1 MSSELIVAPL
11 ILPRPP
17 RIDGP
22 QPTCKCCFQSGH
34 LYRDCNDPS
43 LAQLHDLLV
52 RVFVASQTN
61 PRRNSQRP
69 DHCEVIASQ
78 KRLISQIP
86 AYTMRA
92 LLWKS
97 KHPSLLHNQHLPNGQ
112 PAFPS
117 IRSWR
122 MRDRLIDQVGISPE
136 DARNLLPNRIGVYS
150 AAARYDLEE
159 MIWINYTAHSNDCIN
174 EPQNLHLAQLRVS
187 ILNAQQIASS
197 INRFRRALGGSSSD
211 HAFTPHG
218 LAVYTDSMIQ
228 YLTAMRDRQIMMMA
242 PGVNV
247 LNDEETNSLFATYDG
262 PLDDQSITSR
272 LQHQRFAHLDRS
284 QMRDNIERP
293 YHLVSRT
300 GGHVDSIYLH
310 PHFANSSPLHGRMNV
325 PEHQVLNVHSEFD
338 PLNNYRIEG
347 NTHNILQNLLPQPP
361 LLPAGVDIDE
371 LNEPPVLP
379 ASVQRRAPT
388 FNICIEADNPA
399 NFPDLI
405 HNSCSICWDELTP
418 ETCCATN
425 CKHTYCF
432 ECMTGALKRER
443 RKTEL
448 SQRYRSIRYMSL
460 NCAMCRQEIQD
471 LKSYSTSNETEAA
484 IITLRNELYTPLV
497 RN

>member
-1 MSSELIVAPL
+1 MSNEIIVPPL
-11 ILPRPP
+11 NLPRPP

-34 LYRDCNDPS
+34 LYRDCNHPS

-52 RVFVASQTN
+52 RVFVGAQTN
-61 PRRNSQRP
+61 PRQNTQRP
-69 DHCEVIASQ
+69 DHCEVKASQ
-78 KRLISQIP
+78 NRLISQIP

-97 KHPSLLHNQHLPNGQ
+97 KHPSLLLTQHLPNGQ
-112 PAFPS
+112 PVFPS

-122 MRDRLIDQVGISPE
+122 MRENLVGQVPGMRTNQ
-136 DARNLLPNRIGVYS
+136 ARNLLPNRIGVYS

-159 MIWINYTAHSNDCIN
+159 MIWINYTAHANDCIN
-174 EPQNLHLAQLRVS
+174 QPENIHLAQLRVS
-187 ILNAQQIASS
+187 ILNAQAIAFNL
-197 INRFRRALGGSSSD
+197 NRFRRTVGGSSSD
-211 HAFTPHG
+211 YAFTPHG

-228 YLTAMRDRQIMMMA
+228 YLTTMRDRQIMMMA

-247 LNDEETNSLFATYDG
+247 LNQEETDRLFATYDE
-262 PLDDQSITSR
+262 PINDRTWS
-272 LQHQRFAHLDRS
+272 LQHERFAHLDRS
-284 QMRDNIERP
+284 QMRNNIERP
-293 YHLVSRT
+293 YHLVSRA
-300 GGHVDSIYLH
+300 GGYVDSIYLH
-310 PHFANSSPLHGRMNV
+310 PHFANAAELNARGQEHMV
-325 PEHQVLNVHSEFD
+325 PNINSEID

-347 NTHNILQNLLPQPP
+347 NVNNVLQNLLPQPP
-361 LLPAGVDIDE
+361 LLPDGIDIDE

-379 ASVQRRAPT
+379 PSVQRRAPT
-388 FNICIEADNPA
+388 FNICIEADDPA
-399 NFPDLI
+399 NFPDLL

-432 ECMTGALKRER
+432 QCMTGALKRER
-443 RKTEL
+443 RKTEH
-448 SQRYRSIRYMSL
+448 SQRYRSVRYMSL

-471 LKSYSTSNETEAA
+471 LKTYSTSDETEAA
-484 IITLRNELYTPLV
+484 IITLRSELYTPLV